1 MYSLDARLVL
11 GGILQSYRDGLQV
24 YACLAEE
31 LPEEACHALLIELLE
46 DISKDA
52 TEDVT
57 WATAEAIS
65 TVDTAMTMQQKAGGS
80 EKLSSSL
87 LSALQR

>member
-1 MYSLDARLVL
+1 MP

-24 YACLAEE
+24 YTCLAEE
-31 LPEEACHALLIELLE
+31 LPKEVCHALLIEHLE
-46 DISKDA
+46 DISMDA

-57 WATAEAIS
+57 WATAEAICAI
-65 TVDTAMTMQQKAGGS
+65 DNAMTMEQKARGS
-80 EKLSSSL
+80 KRLSSLL